1 VPTIRY
7 KPRVLFFHEMNWCLG
22 QIAYN
27 IARELHYKYYIDFY
41 DWRACDQRTYSVLN
55 HYDLIVTTVPVGLG
69 TANSAGLKTYDARR
83 LALVGHGPLELSWV
97 DWQGNTRQP
106 AAYGAVCKPAQ
117 QILAEQSG
125 RQVFLTRYG
134 VEPQRFRRRMR
145 DGKLKTIGWCGADKG
160 FAVKRPE
167 WAREIAK
174 QTGHELIFS
183 GAGWDW
189 REMES
194 WYRNIDLLLVTS
206 SSEGGPTPP
215 FEAIACGVPVVS
227 TRIGNIQEVAGP
239 KYNTVEEAVKIIHEL
254 AASPEKMRDLANEQ
268 YEDVIANWTYEVLA
282 PEWSVMIDHALEISA
297 TGAL

>member
-1 VPTIRY
+1 MPMIRY
-7 KPRVLFFHEMNWCLG
+7 KPRVLFFHEMSWCLG

-27 IARELHYKYYIDFY
+27 VARELHYKYYIDFY

-55 HYDLIVTTVPVGLG
+55 HYDLIVSTVPVGLG
-69 TANSAGLKTYDARR
+69 TETSPGLKNYDARR
-83 LALVGHGPLELSWV
+83 LALVGHGLLELSWV
-97 DWQGNTRQP
+97 NWAENTRQP

-117 QILAEQSG
+117 RVLAAKAGQP
-125 RQVFLTRYG
+125 VFLTRYG
-134 VEPQRFRRRMR
+134 VEPQRFRRRLR
-145 DGKLKTIGWCGADKG
+145 DGSLKTIGWCGADNG

-167 WAREIAK
+167 WAKEIAAK
-174 QTGHELIFS
+174 AGKELLFS
-183 GAGWDW
+183 GTGFDW

-227 TRIGNIQEVAGP
+227 TRIGNIQDVVGP
-239 KYNTVEEAVKIIHEL
+239 KYDTIDEAVTIIQQL
-254 AASPEKMRDLANEQ
+254 SKSAAEMRDLANAQ
-268 YEDVIANWTYEVLA
+268 YDDVITNWTYEVLA
-282 PEWSVMIDHALEISA
+282 PEWATMIDHALEISA